1 MITDEELKRINEL
14 ARKAKQQSLTDAE
27 KNEQQELRQKYLQ
40 NIRASFK
47 NQLKSVK
54 VIDPTGEDIT
64 PQKLKDLKKND
75 RS

>member
-14 ARKAKQQSLTDAE
+14 ARKAKQQSLTDEE